1 VRAWRGPPSPGCRH
15 PRPWSREGGTALTA
29 QPLAALGGLGGGRR
43 SDHRSAV
50 RDFWLDITAPPRQTP
65 SRYGAGPRDS
75 RVDRVA
81 PRGTPPATGQGEAR
95 GHDQPE
101 WDASNDLS
109 VHAHDSSVRT
119 ANGGLP
125 ARWPRCARPPVS
137 GETTAD
143 GGVRRRKRVVIADRA
158 LTTAGRCTDSHVA
171 RRFHGPSIDI
181 EGAARLG
188 VRHATADHP
197 RELLPSTIAAC
208 SGVVTFP
215 RTRPVTTWLAE
226 TGHRPPGRG
235 PVVAPPPVRGGS
247 GQRVT
252 VGGPSRRRPT
262 TVRAVA
268 ARMRCPGGPPGR
280 CACWSAGDS
289 RGGTAGDTQR
299 PPIGTKIKIPR

>member
-1 VRAWRGPPSPGCRH
+1 MRAWRGPPSPGCRH

-81 PRGTPPATGQGEAR
+81 PRRTPPATGQGEAR

-101 WDASNDLS
+101 WDASNDLT

-158 LTTAGRCTDSHVA
+158 LTTAGRCTDFPC
-171 RRFHGPSIDI
+171 RRRVDGPPIDI
-181 EGAARLG
+181 DGAAGLD
-188 VRHATADHP
+188 VRHARPITRASCSHQP
-197 RELLPSTIAAC
+197 SLPARALRRSREPAPSQ
-208 SGVVTFP
+208 
-215 RTRPVTTWLAE
+215 
-226 TGHRPPGRG
+226 PGSPGQAIDPLVGDKWSCRRRLG
-235 PVVAPPPVRGGS
+235 AGK
-247 GQRVT
+247 GQR
-252 VGGPSRRRPT
+252 
-262 TVRAVA
+262 
-268 ARMRCPGGPPGR
+268 
-280 CACWSAGDS
+280 
-289 RGGTAGDTQR
+289 
-299 PPIGTKIKIPR
+299 